1 MTNQTI
7 DIFNVRQ
14 HNLKGFDLS
23 IPLGKI
29 TVLTGPSGSGKS
41 TLALDVLFA
50 EGQYRYLE
58 SLGLAVK
65 RIVDLWDRPLVDAIK
80 GLPPPIALEQKPFVR
95 NPRSSVGTLTGI
107 ADFMRL
113 FFATCGRP
121 YCPKCGTEI
130 RALSVDQMADRIL
143 DLPEGTKLILM
154 APLTRRMDL
163 IPIDEIL
170 NHLKKDGFLRVR
182 IDKKP
187 FILDAPVTLEKKPR
201 SLELVVDRLIVKPGI
216 LSRLADSLTL
226 ALSQGEGSVT
236 IEILAPKEGERP
248 ETLAFSEKMTCP
260 ECQESFPALSPQVF
274 SCSHPD
280 GMCLSCAGKGK
291 NRSDQ
296 TCRKCGGTGLNPF
309 ARSVRIE
316 DRTFPD
322 LMTWSVHKTCLWLL
336 SFLTEF
342 SEKFRGIRNIQAGI
356 RIIEAILSRL
366 KPLEEMG
373 LGYLGL
379 DRPAKT
385 LSGGEIQRLRL
396 GAQLGRDLTGIL
408 YILDEPTTGLHPCE
422 QKALWQNLIH
432 LKDQGNTIIVV
443 EHDLDIIRKADHV
456 IELGPGAADEGG
468 RLVFSGTAGEMAK
481 DQDSVTGPYLKG
493 TRYLKRHAHKRKI
506 HGQVILCNTQKNN
519 LRDITVAFPLG
530 CLVCVTGVS
539 GSGKSTLVTDEL
551 YHAILSDRRGG
562 LSKKT
567 RLILKGKL
575 STMPAVILV
584 DQAPLANA
592 RFSMPVTYMG
602 IFTHIRGLFSRIPE
616 ARSRGYKASH
626 FSLTR
631 RGGRCERCRGQG
643 FIDLDLQYLPSIRTI
658 CDLCGGMR
666 YNREALG
673 IRYKG
678 LNMAEVLDMT
688 VKDAADFFARILR
701 IRRPLEVIE
710 RIGLG
715 YLKLGQPACTLS
727 GGEAQRLKLAGELAK
742 QTHESTIYI
751 MDEPSRGLH
760 PRDLERFIPVLD
772 ELLEQGHSV
781 ILIENHLDIMDLADW
796 IIEMGPGGGPDG
808 GKITAEGPP
817 AEANRLHLCRTE
829 LF

>member
-7 DIFNVRQ
+7 DIVNVRQ

-58 SLGLAVK
+58 SLGMAVK

-95 NPRSSVGTLTGI
+95 SPRSSVATLTGI

-113 FFATCGRP
+113 FFATCGQP
-121 YCPKCGTEI
+121 YCPKCLIEI

-143 DLPEGTKLILM
+143 DLPEDTKLILM
-154 APLTRRMDL
+154 APLTQRMDL
-163 IPIDEIL
+163 IPLDEIL

-182 IDKKP
+182 MDKKP
-187 FILDAPVTLEKKPR
+187 FTLDAPITLKKKPK

-226 ALSQGEGSVT
+226 ALSKGDGSVV
-236 IEILAPKEGERP
+236 IEIFAVKKGKMPG
-248 ETLAFSEKMTCP
+248 TLTFSEKMTCP
-260 ECQESFPALSPQVF
+260 ECRESFPALSPKIF

-280 GMCLSCAGKGK
+280 GMCLSCGGKGK
-291 NRSDQ
+291 NKSAQ
-296 TCRKCGGTGLNPF
+296 PCRKCGGTGLNPF

-316 DRTFPD
+316 DRAFPD
-322 LMTWSVHKTCLWLL
+322 LMTWSVHKTYLWLL
-336 SFLTEF
+336 SFSMRF
-342 SEKFRGIRNIQAGI
+342 SEKFHGIKNIQAGI
-356 RIIEAILSRL
+356 RIIEAISSRL

-373 LGYLGL
+373 LGYLEL
-379 DRPAKT
+379 DRPTTT

-408 YILDEPTTGLHPCE
+408 YILDEPTTGLHPRE
-422 QKALWQNLIH
+422 QQALWQNLIH

-443 EHDLDIIRKADHV
+443 EHDLDIIRKADHI

-468 RLVFSGTAGEMAK
+468 RLVFSGTAGDMAK
-481 DQDSVTGPYLKG
+481 DQDSVTGPYLQG
-493 TRYLKRHAHKRKI
+493 NRRLKRHGHKRKN
-506 HGQVILCNTQKNN
+506 HGQVILCNAQKNN
-519 LRDITVAFPLG
+519 LKDITVAFPLG

-551 YHAILSDRRGG
+551 YHAIRNDHREGS
-562 LSKKT
+562 SEKT
-567 RLILKGKL
+567 KLILKGGL
-575 STMPAVILV
+575 STPETILV
-584 DQAPLANA
+584 NQAPLAKA
-592 RFSMPVTYMG
+592 RFSMPATYMG
-602 IFTHIRGLFSRIPE
+602 IFTRIRAVFCRTPE
-616 ARSRGYKASH
+616 ARSRGYKAGY

-631 RGGRCERCRGQG
+631 KGGRCERCKGQG
-643 FIDLDLQYLPSIRTI
+643 FIDLDLQYLPSIKTT

-688 VKDAADFFARILR
+688 VKDAADFFARIPR

-715 YLKLGQPACTLS
+715 YLKLGQPACILS

-742 QTHESTIYI
+742 QAHDSTIYI

-760 PRDLERFIPVLD
+760 PRDLERFISVLD

-781 ILIENHLDIMDLADW
+781 ILIENQPEILNLADW
-796 IIEMGPGGGPDG
+796 IVELGPGGGPDG
-808 GKITAEGPP
+808 GNIVAEGPP
-817 AEANRLHLCRTE
+817 AVKKG
-829 LF
+829 

>member
-7 DIFNVRQ
+7 DIVNVRQ

-58 SLGLAVK
+58 SLGMAVK
-65 RIVDLWDRPLVDAIK
+65 RIIDLWDRPLVDAIK

-95 NPRSSVGTLTGI
+95 SPRSSVATLTGI

-121 YCPKCGTEI
+121 YCPKCQIEI
-130 RALSVDQMADRIL
+130 RVLSVDQMVDKIL
-143 DLPEGTKLILM
+143 DLPKGTKLILM
-154 APLTRRMDL
+154 APITRRMDL
-163 IPIDEIL
+163 IPLDEIL
-170 NHLKKDGFLRVR
+170 NHLKRDGFLRVR
-182 IDKKP
+182 VDGKP
-187 FILDAPVTLEKKPR
+187 FTLDAPVTLEKQPK

-226 ALSQGEGSVT
+226 ALSQGDGSVS
-236 IEILAPKEGERP
+236 IEILPVKKGKRP
-248 ETLAFSEKMTCP
+248 EILTFSEKMTCS
-260 ECQESFPALSPQVF
+260 ECQESFPALSPRIF
-274 SCSHPD
+274 SSSHPD
-280 GMCLSCAGKGK
+280 GMCLSCKGKGK
-291 NRSDQ
+291 NKSAQ
-296 TCRKCGGTGLNPF
+296 PCRKCGGTGLNPF
-309 ARSVRIE
+309 ARSVRMG
-316 DRTFPD
+316 DKAFPD
-322 LMTWSVHKTCLWLL
+322 LMTWSVHKTYLWLL
-336 SFLTEF
+336 SFSIEF
-342 SEKFRGIRNIQAGI
+342 PEKFHSIKNIRAGI
-356 RIIEAILSRL
+356 RIVEAISSRL

-373 LGYLGL
+373 LGYLEL
-379 DRPAKT
+379 DRPATT

-408 YILDEPTTGLHPCE
+408 YILDEPTIGLHPRE
-422 QKALWQNLIH
+422 QQALWQNLIH
-432 LKDQGNTIIVV
+432 LKDQGNTIMVV
-443 EHDLDIIRKADHV
+443 EHDLDIIRRADHV

-468 RLVFSGTAGEMAK
+468 RLVFSGTAEDMAK
-481 DQDSVTGPYLKG
+481 DQNSVTGPYLQG
-493 TRYLKRHAHKRKI
+493 NRRLKRHGHKRKI
-506 HGQVILCNTQKNN
+506 HGQVILCNAQKNN
-519 LRDITVAFPLG
+519 LKDITVAFPLG

-551 YHAILSDRRGG
+551 YHALQGEPGDGS
-562 LSKKT
+562 SEKT
-567 RLILKGKL
+567 KLVLKGEL
-575 STMPAVILV
+575 STIPDAILV
-584 DQAPLANA
+584 DQAPLVKA
-592 RFSMPVTYMG
+592 RFSMPATYMG
-602 IFTHIRGLFSRIPE
+602 IFTRIRAVFSRTPE
-616 ARSRGYKASH
+616 ARSRGYKAGY
-626 FSLTR
+626 FSLTSK
-631 RGGRCERCRGQG
+631 GGRCERCKGQG
-643 FIDLDLQYLPSIRTI
+643 FIDLDLQYLPSIKTT

-688 VKDAADFFARILR
+688 VKDAADFFARIPR

-727 GGEAQRLKLAGELAK
+727 GGEAQRLKLARELAK
-742 QTHESTIYI
+742 QVHDSTIYI

-760 PRDLERFIPVLD
+760 PRDLERFISVLD

-781 ILIENHLDIMDLADW
+781 MLIENQPEILNLADW
-796 IIEMGPGGGPDG
+796 IIELGPGGGPDG
-808 GKITAEGPP
+808 GNIVAEGPP
-817 AEANRLHLCRTE
+817 AVKKM
-829 LF
+829 

>member
-7 DIFNVRQ
+7 DIINVRQ

-58 SLGLAVK
+58 SLGMAVK
-65 RIVDLWDRPLVDAIK
+65 RIVELWDRPLVDAIK

-95 NPRSSVGTLTGI
+95 SPRSSVATLTGI
-107 ADFMRL
+107 ADLMRL

-121 YCPKCGTEI
+121 YCPKCKIEI
-130 RALSVDQMADRIL
+130 RTLSVDQMADRIL
-143 DLPEGTKLILM
+143 DFPKGTKLILM
-154 APLTRRMDL
+154 APLTRKMDM
-163 IPIDEIL
+163 IPLDDIL

-187 FILDAPVTLEKKPR
+187 FTLDAPVTLDKKPR

-216 LSRLADSLTL
+216 LSRLADSLSL
-226 ALSQGEGSVT
+226 ALSQGNGSVV
-236 IEILAPKEGERP
+236 IEILPVKKEERP
-248 ETLAFSEKMTCP
+248 ETLTFSEKMTCP
-260 ECQESFPALSPQVF
+260 ECQESFPALSPRIF
-274 SCSHPD
+274 SSSHPD
-280 GMCLSCAGKGK
+280 GMCISCNGKGK
-291 NRSDQ
+291 NKSARP
-296 TCRKCGGTGLNPF
+296 CRKCGGTGLNPF
-309 ARSVRIE
+309 ARSVRIG
-316 DRTFPD
+316 DKAFSD
-322 LMTWSVHKTCLWLL
+322 LMTWSVYKTCLWLL
-336 SFLTEF
+336 SVSMEF
-342 SEKFRGIRNIQAGI
+342 SEKFHGIKNIQAGA
-356 RIIEAILSRL
+356 RIIEAISSRL

-373 LGYLGL
+373 LGYLEL
-379 DRPAKT
+379 NRPTTT

-408 YILDEPTTGLHPCE
+408 YILDEPTIGLHPCE
-422 QKALWQNLIH
+422 QQALWQNLIH
-432 LKDQGNTIIVV
+432 LKNQGNTIIVV
-443 EHDLDIIRKADHV
+443 EHDLDIIRKADHL

-468 RLVFSGTAGEMAK
+468 RLVFAGTAGDMAK
-481 DQDSVTGPYLKG
+481 DQDSVTGPYLQG
-493 TRYLKRHAHKRKI
+493 NRRLKRHGHKRKNF
-506 HGQVILCNTQKNN
+506 GQVILCNAQKNN

-551 YHAILSDRRGG
+551 YHAIRSYHRDGP
-562 LSKKT
+562 SEKT
-567 RLILKGKL
+567 KLILDGGL
-575 STMPAVILV
+575 STMPATILV
-584 DQAPLANA
+584 DQSPLAKA
-592 RFSMPVTYMG
+592 RFSMPATYMG
-602 IFTHIRGLFSRIPE
+602 IFTHIRGLFCRTQE
-616 ARSRGYKASH
+616 ARSRGYKAGY

-631 RGGRCERCRGQG
+631 KGGRCERCKGQG
-643 FIDLDLQYLPSIRTI
+643 FIDLDLQYLPSIKTT

-678 LNMAEVLDMT
+678 LTMAEILDMT
-688 VKDAADFFARILR
+688 VKDVADFFARIPR

-727 GGEAQRLKLAGELAK
+727 GGEAQRLKLARELAK
-742 QTHESTIYI
+742 QAHDPTIYI
-751 MDEPSRGLH
+751 MDEPSCGLH
-760 PRDLERFIPVLD
+760 QRDLERFIPVLD

-781 ILIENHLDIMDLADW
+781 ILIENQPEILNLADW
-796 IIEMGPGGGPDG
+796 IIEVGPGGGPDG
-808 GKITAEGPP
+808 GNIVAEGPP
-817 AEANRLHLCRTE
+817 AITKK
-829 LF
+829 

>member
-7 DIFNVRQ
+7 DIINVRQ

-58 SLGLAVK
+58 SLGMAVK

-95 NPRSSVGTLTGI
+95 SPRSSVATLTGI

-121 YCPKCGTEI
+121 YCPKCQIEI
-130 RALSVDQMADRIL
+130 SALSVDQMADKIL
-143 DLPEGTKLILM
+143 DFPEGTKLILM
-154 APLTRRMDL
+154 APLTQRMDL
-163 IPIDEIL
+163 IPQDEIL
-170 NHLKKDGFLRVR
+170 NYLKKDGFLRVR

-187 FILDAPVTLEKKPR
+187 FTLDAPVTLEKKPK

-226 ALSQGEGSVT
+226 ALSQGDGSVV
-236 IEILAPKEGERP
+236 IEILPVKKRERP
-248 ETLAFSEKMTCP
+248 EILTFSEKMTCP
-260 ECQESFPALSPQVF
+260 ECQESFPALSPRIF
-274 SCSHPD
+274 SSSHPD
-280 GMCLSCAGKGK
+280 GMCISCNGKGK
-291 NRSDQ
+291 NKSAQ
-296 TCRKCGGTGLNPF
+296 PCRKCRGTGLNPF
-309 ARSVRIE
+309 ARNVRIE
-316 DRTFPD
+316 DRAFPD
-322 LMTWSVHKTCLWLL
+322 LMTWSVHKTYLWLL
-336 SFLTEF
+336 SLSMEF
-342 SEKFRGIRNIQAGI
+342 SKKFHGIKNIQAGI
-356 RIIEAILSRL
+356 RIIEAISSRL

-373 LGYLGL
+373 LGYLEL
-379 DRPAKT
+379 DRPTTT

-408 YILDEPTTGLHPCE
+408 YILDEPTIGLHPCE
-422 QKALWQNLIH
+422 QQALWQNLIH

-468 RLVFSGTAGEMAK
+468 RLVFSGTAEDMAK
-481 DQDSVTGPYLKG
+481 DQDSVTGPYLQG
-493 TRYLKRHAHKRKI
+493 NRRLKRHAHRRKN
-506 HGQVILCNTQKNN
+506 HGQVILCNAQKNN
-519 LRDITVAFPLG
+519 LKDITVAFPLG
-530 CLVCVTGVS
+530 CLICVTGVS

-551 YHAILSDRRGG
+551 YHAIRSNPRDG
-562 LSKKT
+562 SSEKT
-567 RLILKGKL
+567 KLILKGGL
-575 STMPAVILV
+575 STIPETILV
-584 DQAPLANA
+584 DQAPLVKA
-592 RFSMPVTYMG
+592 RFSMPATYMG
-602 IFTHIRGLFSRIPE
+602 IFTHMRGLFSRIPE
-616 ARSRGYKASH
+616 ARSRGYKAGY

-631 RGGRCERCRGQG
+631 KGGRCERCKGQG
-643 FIDLDLQYLPSIRTI
+643 FIDLDLQYLPSIKIT
-658 CDLCGGMR
+658 CDLCRGIR

-688 VKDAADFFARILR
+688 VKDAADFFARIPR

-715 YLKLGQPACTLS
+715 YLRLGQPACTLS
-727 GGEAQRLKLAGELAK
+727 GGEAQRLKLAKELAK
-742 QTHESTIYI
+742 QAHDPTIYI

-760 PRDLERFIPVLD
+760 QRDLERFIPVLE

-781 ILIENHLDIMDLADW
+781 ILIENQPEILNLADW
-796 IIEMGPGGGPDG
+796 IIELGPGGGPDG
-808 GKITAEGPP
+808 GNIVAEGPP
-817 AEANRLHLCRTE
+817 VTAKK
-829 LF
+829 

>member
-7 DIFNVRQ
+7 DIVNVRQ
-14 HNLKGFDLS
+14 HNLKGLDLS

-58 SLGLAVK
+58 SLGMAVK

-95 NPRSSVGTLTGI
+95 SPRSSVATLTGI

-121 YCPKCGTEI
+121 HCPRCQIEI
-130 RALSVDQMADRIL
+130 RALSVDQIADWIL

-154 APLTRRMDL
+154 APMTRKMDL
-163 IPIDEIL
+163 IPLDEIL
-170 NHLKKDGFLRVR
+170 NHLKKDGFLRIR
-182 IDKKP
+182 IDGKQ
-187 FILDAPVTLEKKPR
+187 FTLDTPVTLKKQPK
-201 SLELVVDRLIVKPGI
+201 SLELVVDRLILKPGI

-226 ALSQGEGSVT
+226 ALSQGDGSVA
-236 IEILAPKEGERP
+236 IEILPGKKGKRP
-248 ETLAFSEKMTCP
+248 EILTFSERMTCP
-260 ECQESFPALSPQVF
+260 ECQESFPALSPRLF

-280 GMCLSCAGKGK
+280 GMCLSCGGKGK
-291 NRSDQ
+291 NKSGQ
-296 TCRKCGGTGLNPF
+296 TCPECAGTGLNPF
-309 ARSVRIE
+309 ARSIRIGHQA
-316 DRTFPD
+316 FPD
-322 LMTWSVHKTCLWLL
+322 LMTWSVYKAYIWLL
-336 SFLTEF
+336 SFSGEF
-342 SEKFRGIRNIQAGI
+342 SEKFQNLKNIRAGA
-356 RIIEAILSRL
+356 RIIEAISSRL

-373 LGYLGL
+373 LGYLRL
-379 DRPAKT
+379 DRPTTT

-396 GAQLGRDLTGIL
+396 GAQLGRNLTGIL
-408 YILDEPTTGLHPCE
+408 YILDEPTIGLHPRE
-422 QKALWQNLIH
+422 QQALWQNLIH
-432 LKDQGNTIIVV
+432 LRNQGNTIIVV
-443 EHDLDIIRKADHV
+443 EHDLDIIRRADHV

-468 RLVFSGTAGEMAK
+468 CLVFSGTPEDMAK
-481 DQDSVTGPYLKG
+481 DRDSVTGPYLQG
-493 TRYLKRHAHKRKI
+493 NRRLKRYGHKRKI
-506 HGQVILCNTQKNN
+506 HGQVIICNAQKNN

-539 GSGKSTLVTDEL
+539 GSGKSTLVTDEF
-551 YHAILSDRRGG
+551 YHAIRCGPGDGS
-562 LSKKT
+562 SEKKKT
-567 RLILKGKL
+567 KLVLKGEL
-575 STMPAVILV
+575 STIPDAILV
-584 DQAPLANA
+584 DQAPLAKA
-592 RFSMPVTYMG
+592 RSSMPATYTG
-602 IFTHIRGLFSRIPE
+602 IFTRMRGLFSRTPE
-616 ARSRGYKASH
+616 ARSRGYKAGY

-631 RGGRCERCRGQG
+631 KGGRCERCKGQG
-643 FIDLDLQYLPSIRTI
+643 FIDLDLQYLPSIKIT

-688 VKDAADFFARILR
+688 IKDAADFFARMPR

-727 GGEAQRLKLAGELAK
+727 GGEAERLKLARELAK
-742 QTHESTIYI
+742 QAHDSTIYI

-760 PRDLERFIPVLD
+760 PRDLERFISVLD

-781 ILIENHLDIMDLADW
+781 ILIENQPEILDLADW
-796 IIEMGPGGGPDG
+796 IIELGPGGGPDG
-808 GKITAEGPP
+808 GNIVTEGPSAVKKVKKRKQP
-817 AEANRLHLCRTE
+817 
-829 LF
+829 

>member
-7 DIFNVRQ
+7 DIVNVRQ

-58 SLGLAVK
+58 SLGMAVK

-95 NPRSSVGTLTGI
+95 SPRSSVATLTGI

-121 YCPKCGTEI
+121 YCPKCQIEI

-163 IPIDEIL
+163 IPPDEIL
-170 NHLKKDGFLRVR
+170 NHLKRDGFLRVR

-187 FILDAPVTLEKKPR
+187 FSLDAPVTLEKKPK

-226 ALSQGEGSVT
+226 ALSQGDGSVA
-236 IEILAPKEGERP
+236 IEILPKKKGKRP
-248 ETLAFSEKMTCP
+248 EILTFSEKMTCP
-260 ECQESFPALSPQVF
+260 ECQESFPALSPQIF
-274 SCSHPD
+274 SCNHPD
-280 GMCLSCAGKGK
+280 GMCLSCGGKGK
-291 NRSDQ
+291 NKSAQ
-296 TCRKCGGTGLNPF
+296 PCRKCGGTGLNPF

-316 DRTFPD
+316 DRAFPD
-322 LMTWSVHKTCLWLL
+322 LITWSVHKTYLWLL
-336 SFLTEF
+336 SFSTGF
-342 SEKFRGIRNIQAGI
+342 TEKFHGIRNIQAGI
-356 RIIEAILSRL
+356 RIIEAISSRL

-373 LGYLGL
+373 LGYLEL
-379 DRPAKT
+379 DRPTTT

-408 YILDEPTTGLHPCE
+408 YILDEPTTGLHPRE
-422 QKALWQNLIH
+422 QQALWQNLIH
-432 LKDQGNTIIVV
+432 LKNQGNTIIVV
-443 EHDLDIIRKADHV
+443 EHDLGIIRRADHV

-468 RLVFSGTAGEMAK
+468 RLVFSGTAGDMAK
-481 DQDSVTGPYLKG
+481 DQDSVTGPYLQG
-493 TRYLKRHAHKRKI
+493 NRRLKRHGHKRKN
-506 HGQVILCNTQKNN
+506 HGQVILCNAQKNN
-519 LRDITVAFPLG
+519 LSDITVAFPLG

-551 YHAILSDRRGG
+551 YHAIRGYHRDG
-562 LSKKT
+562 PSEKT
-567 RLILKGKL
+567 KLIMKGGL
-575 STMPAVILV
+575 STMPEIILV
-584 DQAPLANA
+584 DQAPLVKA
-592 RFSMPVTYMG
+592 RFSMPATYMG
-602 IFTHIRGLFSRIPE
+602 IFTHIRGLFCRTPE
-616 ARSRGYKASH
+616 ARSRGYRAGY

-631 RGGRCERCRGQG
+631 KGGRCERCKGQG
-643 FIDLDLQYLPSIRTI
+643 FIDLDLQYLPSIKTT

-688 VKDAADFFARILR
+688 VKNAADFFARIPR
-701 IRRPLEVIE
+701 TRRPLEVIE

-727 GGEAQRLKLAGELAK
+727 GGEAQRLKLARELAK
-742 QTHESTIYI
+742 QAHDSTIYI

-760 PRDLERFIPVLD
+760 QRDLERFIPVLD
-772 ELLEQGHSV
+772 ELLEQGHSL
-781 ILIENHLDIMDLADW
+781 ILIENQPEILNLADW
-796 IIEMGPGGGPDG
+796 IIELGPGGGPDG
-808 GKITAEGPP
+808 GNIVAEGPP
-817 AEANRLHLCRTE
+817 AAAKM
-829 LF
+829 

>member
-7 DIFNVRQ
+7 DIINVRQ

-58 SLGLAVK
+58 SLGMAVK

-80 GLPPPIALEQKPFVR
+80 GIPPPIALEQKPFVR
-95 NPRSSVGTLTGI
+95 SPRSSVATLTGI
-107 ADFMRL
+107 ADFVRL
-113 FFATCGRP
+113 FFATCGQP
-121 YCPKCGTEI
+121 HCPKCQIEI
-130 RALSVDQMADRIL
+130 GALSVDQMADRIL

-154 APLTRRMDL
+154 APLTRKMDL
-163 IPIDEIL
+163 IPPDDIL
-170 NHLKKDGFLRVR
+170 KHLKKDGFLRVK

-187 FILDAPVTLEKKPR
+187 FTLDAPITLGEKPK

-226 ALSQGEGSVT
+226 ALSQGDGSVV
-236 IEILAPKEGERP
+236 IEIKGERP
-248 ETLAFSEKMTCP
+248 EILTFSEKMTCP
-260 ECQESFPALSPQVF
+260 KCQESFPALSPRTF
-274 SCSHPD
+274 SSSHPD
-280 GMCLSCAGKGK
+280 GMCLSCKGKGK
-291 NRSDQ
+291 NKSAQ
-296 TCRKCGGTGLNPF
+296 PCRKCSGTGLNPF

-322 LMTWSVHKTCLWLL
+322 LMTWSVHKTYLWLL
-336 SFLTEF
+336 SFFTGF
-342 SEKFRGIRNIQAGI
+342 SEKSREIRNIQAGI
-356 RIIEAILSRL
+356 RIIEAISSRL

-373 LGYLGL
+373 LGYLEL
-379 DRPAKT
+379 DRPTAT

-408 YILDEPTTGLHPCE
+408 YILDEPTIGLHPRE
-422 QKALWQNLIH
+422 QQALWQNLIH

-456 IELGPGAADEGG
+456 IELGPGAADKGG
-468 RLVFSGTAGEMAK
+468 CLVFSGTAEDMAK
-481 DQDSVTGPYLKG
+481 DQDSVTGPYLQG
-493 TRYLKRHAHKRKI
+493 NRRLKRHGHKKKI
-506 HGQVILCNTQKNN
+506 HGQVILCNAQKNN
-519 LRDITVAFPLG
+519 LRDITVTFPLG

-551 YHAILSDRRGG
+551 YHAIRSDPRDGSSKKTKIILKGG
-562 LSKKT
+562 LSTIPKT
-567 RLILKGKL
+567 
-575 STMPAVILV
+575 ILV
-584 DQAPLANA
+584 NQTPLTKA
-592 RFSMPVTYMG
+592 RFSMPATYMG
-602 IFTHIRGLFSRIPE
+602 IFTHIRNLFCRTPE
-616 ARSRGYKASH
+616 ARSRGYKAGY

-631 RGGRCERCRGQG
+631 KGGRCERCKGQG
-643 FIDLDLQYLPSIRTI
+643 FIDLDLQYLPSIKTT

-688 VKDAADFFARILR
+688 VKDAADFFARIPR

-715 YLKLGQPACTLS
+715 YLKLGQPTCTLS
-727 GGEAQRLKLAGELAK
+727 GGEAQRLKLARELTK
-742 QTHESTIYI
+742 QANDPTIYI

-781 ILIENHLDIMDLADW
+781 ILIENQPEILNLADW
-796 IIEMGPGGGPDG
+796 IIELGPGGGPDG
-808 GKITAEGPP
+808 GNIIAEGPP
-817 AEANRLHLCRTE
+817 L
-829 LF
+829 

>member
-1 MTNQTI
+1 MTDQTI
-7 DIFNVRQ
+7 DIVNVRQ

-58 SLGLAVK
+58 SLGMAVK

-80 GLPPPIALEQKPFVR
+80 GLPPPIAFEQKPFVR
-95 NPRSSVGTLTGI
+95 SPRSSVATLTSI

-121 YCPKCGTEI
+121 YCPKCQIEI
-130 RALSVDQMADRIL
+130 RALSIDQMADRIL

-154 APLTRRMDL
+154 APITRRMDL
-163 IPIDEIL
+163 ISLDEIL
-170 NHLKKDGFLRVR
+170 NHLKRDGFLRIR
-182 IDKKP
+182 IDGKQ
-187 FILDAPVTLEKKPR
+187 FTLDAPVTLEKQPN
-201 SLELVVDRLIVKPGI
+201 SLELVVDRLILKPGI
-216 LSRLADSLTL
+216 LSRLVDSLTL

-236 IEILAPKEGERP
+236 IEILPAKKGKRP
-248 ETLAFSEKMTCP
+248 EIHTFSEKMTCP
-260 ECQESFPALSPQVF
+260 KCQESFPALSPQIF

-280 GMCLSCAGKGK
+280 GMCFSCKGKGK
-291 NRSDQ
+291 NKSGQ
-296 TCRKCGGTGLNPF
+296 PCPECGGTGLNPF
-309 ARSVRIE
+309 ARSVRIG
-316 DRTFPD
+316 DRAFPD
-322 LMTWSVHKTCLWLL
+322 LMTWSVHKAYIWLL
-336 SFLTEF
+336 SFSMGF
-342 SEKFRGIRNIQAGI
+342 SEKFHNIKNIQAGI
-356 RIIEAILSRL
+356 RIVEAILSRL

-373 LGYLGL
+373 LGYIELN
-379 DRPAKT
+379 RPATT

-396 GAQLGRDLTGIL
+396 GAQLGRELTGIL
-408 YILDEPTTGLHPCE
+408 YILDEPTIGLHPRE
-422 QKALWQNLIH
+422 QQALWQNLIH
-432 LKDQGNTIIVV
+432 LRDQGNTIIVV
-443 EHDLDIIRKADHV
+443 EHDLDIIRKADNV

-468 RLVFSGTAGEMAK
+468 YLVFSGTAENMAK
-481 DQDSVTGPYLKG
+481 DQNSITGPYLQGK
-493 TRYLKRHAHKRKI
+493 RRLKRHGHKRKI
-506 HGQVILCNTQKNN
+506 HGQVIICNAQKNN

-551 YHAILSDRRGG
+551 YHALRCEPGEGS
-562 LSKKT
+562 SKKT
-567 RLILKGKL
+567 KLILKGGL
-575 STMPAVILV
+575 SNIPETILV
-584 DQAPLANA
+584 DQTPLTKA
-592 RFSMPVTYMG
+592 RFSMPATYMG
-602 IFTHIRGLFSRIPE
+602 IFTHIRAVFSRVPE
-616 ARSRGYKASH
+616 ARGRGYKAGY

-631 RGGRCERCRGQG
+631 KGGRCERCKGQG
-643 FIDLDLQYLPSIRTI
+643 SIDLDLQYLPSIKI
-658 CDLCGGMR
+658 NCDLCRGMR

-688 VKDAADFFARILR
+688 IKDAADFFARIPR

-727 GGEAQRLKLAGELAK
+727 GGEAQRLKLTRELAK
-742 QTHESTIYI
+742 QAHDSTIYI

-760 PRDLERFIPVLD
+760 PRDLERFISVLD

-781 ILIENHLDIMDLADW
+781 ILIENQPEILDLADW
-796 IIEMGPGGGPDG
+796 IIELGPGGGPDG
-808 GKITAEGPP
+808 GNIVAKGPP
-817 AEANRLHLCRTE
+817 AAANRLHLCRTE

>member
-7 DIFNVRQ
+7 DIINVHQ

-58 SLGLAVK
+58 SLGMAVK

-80 GLPPPIALEQKPFVR
+80 GLPPPVALEQKPFVR
-95 NPRSSVGTLTGI
+95 SPRSSVATLTGI
-107 ADFMRL
+107 ADFIRL
-113 FFATCGRP
+113 FFVTCGRP
-121 YCPKCGTEI
+121 YCPKCQIEI
-130 RALSVDQMADRIL
+130 SALSVDQMADRIL
-143 DLPEGTKLILM
+143 DLPEGTKLTLM

-163 IPIDEIL
+163 IPLGEIL

-182 IDKKP
+182 MDKKP
-187 FILDAPVTLEKKPR
+187 FTLDAPVTFEKRPE

-226 ALSQGEGSVT
+226 ALSQGDGSVA
-236 IEILAPKEGERP
+236 IEILPEKKGERP
-248 ETLAFSEKMTCP
+248 EILTFSEKMTCP
-260 ECQESFPALSPQVF
+260 ECQKSFPALSPQVF

-280 GMCLSCAGKGK
+280 GMCLSCKGKGINK
-291 NRSDQ
+291 SAQ
-296 TCRKCGGTGLNPF
+296 PCPKCNGTGLNPF

-316 DRTFPD
+316 DQAFPD
-322 LMTWSVHKTCLWLL
+322 LMTWSVHRTYLWLL
-336 SFLTEF
+336 SFSMEL
-342 SEKFRGIRNIQAGI
+342 SEKFHGIKNIQAGI
-356 RIIEAILSRL
+356 RIIEAISSRL

-373 LGYLGL
+373 LGYLEL
-379 DRPAKT
+379 DRPTTT

-408 YILDEPTTGLHPCE
+408 YILDEPTIGLHPCE
-422 QKALWQNLIH
+422 QQALWQNLIH

-443 EHDLDIIRKADHV
+443 EHDLDIIRKADHL

-468 RLVFSGTAGEMAK
+468 RLVFSGTAEDMAK
-481 DQDSVTGPYLKG
+481 DQNSVTGPYLQG
-493 TRYLKRHAHKRKI
+493 NRRFERHGHRRKN
-506 HGQVILCNTQKNN
+506 HGQVILCNAQKNN

-551 YHAILSDRRGG
+551 YHAIRSDPRDGS
-562 LSKKT
+562 SKKT
-567 RLILKGKL
+567 KLILKGGL
-575 STMPAVILV
+575 SNIPETILV
-584 DQAPLANA
+584 DQAPLVKA
-592 RFSMPVTYMG
+592 RFSMPATYMG
-602 IFTHIRGLFSRIPE
+602 IFTHMRGLFSRIPE
-616 ARSRGYKASH
+616 ARSRGYKAGY

-631 RGGRCERCRGQG
+631 KGGRCERCKGQG
-643 FIDLDLQYLPSIRTI
+643 FIDLDLQYLPSIKTT
-658 CDLCGGMR
+658 CDLCGKMR

-688 VKDAADFFARILR
+688 VKDAADFFARIPR

-715 YLKLGQPACTLS
+715 YLKLGQPASTLS
-727 GGEAQRLKLAGELAK
+727 GGEAQRLKLARELAK
-742 QTHESTIYI
+742 QTHNPTIYI

-772 ELLEQGHSV
+772 ELLEQGHSI
-781 ILIENHLDIMDLADW
+781 ILIENQPEILDLADW
-796 IIEMGPGGGPDG
+796 IIELGPGGGPDG
-808 GKITAEGPP
+808 GKIIAEGQSV
-817 AEANRLHLCRTE
+817 AANRLDLSRTE
-829 LF
+829 WF

>member
-7 DIFNVRQ
+7 DIINVRQ

-58 SLGLAVK
+58 SLGMAVK

-95 NPRSSVGTLTGI
+95 SPRSSVATLTGI
-107 ADFMRL
+107 ADLMRL
-113 FFATCGRP
+113 FFATCSRP
-121 YCPKCGTEI
+121 YCPKCQIEI
-130 RALSVDQMADRIL
+130 RTLSVDQMADRIL
-143 DLPEGTKLILM
+143 DFPKGTKLILM
-154 APLTRRMDL
+154 APLTKRMDL
-163 IPIDEIL
+163 IPPDEIL
-170 NHLKKDGFLRVR
+170 NYLKRDGFLRVR

-187 FILDAPVTLEKKPR
+187 FTLDAPVTLDKKPR

-226 ALSQGEGSVT
+226 ALSQGDGSVV
-236 IEILAPKEGERP
+236 IEILPVKKEKRP
-248 ETLAFSEKMTCP
+248 EILTFSEKMKCP
-260 ECQESFPALSPQVF
+260 ECLESFPALSPRIF
-274 SCSHPD
+274 SSSHPD
-280 GMCLSCAGKGK
+280 GMCISCNGKGK
-291 NRSDQ
+291 NKSDQ
-296 TCRKCGGTGLNPF
+296 PCRKCSGTGLNPF
-309 ARSVRIE
+309 ARSVRIK
-316 DRTFPD
+316 DRGFPD
-322 LMTWSVHKTCLWLL
+322 LMTWSVHKTYLWLL
-336 SFLTEF
+336 SFSADF
-342 SEKFRGIRNIQAGI
+342 SEKSHVIKNIQAGA
-356 RIIEAILSRL
+356 RIIEAISSRL

-373 LGYLGL
+373 LGYLEL
-379 DRPAKT
+379 DRPTTT

-408 YILDEPTTGLHPCE
+408 YILDEPTIGLHPRE
-422 QKALWQNLIH
+422 QQALWQNLIH
-432 LKDQGNTIIVV
+432 LKNQGNTIIIV
-443 EHDLDIIRKADHV
+443 EHDLDIIRKADHL

-468 RLVFSGTAGEMAK
+468 RLVFAGTAEDMAK
-481 DQDSVTGPYLKG
+481 DQDSVTGPYLQG
-493 TRYLKRHAHKRKI
+493 NRRLKRHGRKRKNF
-506 HGQVILCNTQKNN
+506 GQVILCNAQKNN
-519 LRDITVAFPLG
+519 LKDITVAFPLG

-551 YHAILSDRRGG
+551 FHAIRGYHRDG
-562 LSKKT
+562 PSEKT
-567 RLILKGKL
+567 KLILDGGL
-575 STMPAVILV
+575 STMPATILV
-584 DQAPLANA
+584 DQAPLAKA
-592 RFSMPVTYMG
+592 RFSMPATYMG
-602 IFTHIRGLFSRIPE
+602 IFTHIRGLFCRTPE
-616 ARSRGYKASH
+616 ARSRGYKAGY

-631 RGGRCERCRGQG
+631 KGGRCERCKGQG
-643 FIDLDLQYLPSIRTI
+643 FIDLDLQYLPSIKTT

-678 LNMAEVLDMT
+678 LTMAEVLDMT
-688 VKDAADFFARILR
+688 VKDAADFFARIPR

-727 GGEAQRLKLAGELAK
+727 GGEAQRLKLAKELAK
-742 QTHESTIYI
+742 QAHDPTIYI

-760 PRDLERFIPVLD
+760 QKDLEKFIPVLE

-781 ILIENHLDIMDLADW
+781 ILIENQPEILNLADW
-796 IIEMGPGGGPDG
+796 IIELGPGGGPG
-808 GKITAEGPP
+808 GGNIVAEGPP
-817 AEANRLHLCRTE
+817 AAANLNPEPFHL
-829 LF
+829 

>member
-7 DIFNVRQ
+7 DIVNVRQ

-41 TLALDVLFA
+41 SLALDVLFA

-58 SLGLAVK
+58 SLGMAVK

-95 NPRSSVGTLTGI
+95 SPRSSVATLTGT

-121 YCPKCGTEI
+121 HCPECQTEI
-130 RALSVDQMADRIL
+130 SALSVDQMADRIL
-143 DLPEGTKLILM
+143 DLPEGTRLILM
-154 APLTRRMDL
+154 APITRRMDL
-163 IPIDEIL
+163 MPLDEIL

-182 IDKKP
+182 IDGRT
-187 FILDAPVTLEKKPR
+187 FNLDAPVTLEDKPE
-201 SLELVVDRLIVKPGI
+201 SLELIVDRLIVKPGI
-216 LSRLADSLTL
+216 LSRLADSLAL
-226 ALSQGEGSVT
+226 ALSQGNGSVV
-236 IEILAPKEGERP
+236 IEIFPVKKGKWP
-248 ETLAFSEKMTCP
+248 EMLTFSEKMVCP
-260 ECQESFPALSPQVF
+260 ECRASFPALSPRIF

-280 GMCLSCAGKGK
+280 GMCISCEGKGK
-291 NRSDQ
+291 NKSGQ
-296 TCRKCGGTGLNPF
+296 TCPECAGTGLNPF
-309 ARSVRIE
+309 ARSVRIG
-316 DRTFPD
+316 DQTFPG
-322 LMTWSVHKTCLWLL
+322 LMTWSVHRTCLWLL
-336 SFLTEF
+336 SFPDKF
-342 SEKFRGIRNIQAGI
+342 SEKFHGIRNIQAGI
-356 RIIEAILSRL
+356 RIIEGISSRL

-373 LGYLGL
+373 LGYLRL
-379 DRPAKT
+379 DRAAMT

-408 YILDEPTTGLHPCE
+408 YILDEPTIGLHPRE
-422 QKALWQNLIH
+422 QEALWQNLVH
-432 LKDQGNTIIVV
+432 LRDQGNTIIVV

-468 RLVFSGTAGEMAK
+468 YLVFSGTAEDMAK
-481 DQDSVTGPYLKG
+481 DRDSITGPHLQG
-493 TRYLKRHAHKRKI
+493 SRRLKRHGHKRRS
-506 HGQVILCNTQKNN
+506 HGQIILRHVKKNN
-519 LRDITVAFPLG
+519 LKDITVAFPLG
-530 CLVCVTGVS
+530 CLVCVAGVS

-551 YHAILSDRRGG
+551 YHALRCRPEEGSSKKKKTKLVLKGG
-562 LSKKT
+562 LSA
-567 RLILKGKL
+567 
-575 STMPAVILV
+575 MPEVILV
-584 DQAPLANA
+584 DQAPLVKA
-592 RFSMPVTYMG
+592 RSSMPATYMG
-602 IFTHIRGLFSRIPE
+602 IFTRIRAVFSRTPE
-616 ARSRGYKASH
+616 ARSRGYKAGY

-631 RGGRCERCRGQG
+631 KGGRCERCRGQG
-643 FIDLDLQYLPSIRTI
+643 SIDLDLQYLPPIKIT

-688 VKDAADFFARILR
+688 VKDAAGFFARIPR

-727 GGEAQRLKLAGELAK
+727 GGEAQRLKLARELAK
-742 QTHESTIYI
+742 QTRDSTIYI

-760 PRDLERFIPVLD
+760 PRDMERFILVLD
-772 ELLEQGHSV
+772 ELLEQGHSI
-781 ILIENHLDIMDLADW
+781 ILIENQPEILDLADW
-796 IIEMGPGGGPDG
+796 IIELGPKGGPEG
-808 GKITAEGPP
+808 GAIVAEGPP
-817 AEANRLHLCRTE
+817 DTAKK
-829 LF
+829 

>member
-1 MTNQTI
+1 MTNQII
-7 DIFNVRQ
+7 DIINVRQ

-58 SLGLAVK
+58 SLGMAVK

-95 NPRSSVGTLTGI
+95 SSRSSVATLTSI

-121 YCPKCGTEI
+121 YCPKCQIEI

-163 IPIDEIL
+163 IPLDEIL

-182 IDKKP
+182 MDKKP
-187 FILDAPVTLEKKPR
+187 FTLDAPVTLEKQPK

-226 ALSQGEGSVT
+226 ALSQGDGSVV
-236 IEILAPKEGERP
+236 IEILTVKKGGRP
-248 ETLAFSEKMTCP
+248 ETLTFSEKMTCP
-260 ECQESFPALSPQVF
+260 ECQESFPALSPRIF
-274 SCSHPD
+274 SSSHPD
-280 GMCLSCAGKGK
+280 GMCLSCKGNGK
-291 NRSDQ
+291 NKSAQ
-296 TCRKCGGTGLNPF
+296 PCRKCGGTGLNPF
-309 ARSVRIE
+309 TRSVRIE
-316 DRTFPD
+316 DRAFPE
-322 LMTWSVHKTCLWLL
+322 LITWSVHKTYLWLL
-336 SFLTEF
+336 SFSMGF
-342 SEKFRGIRNIQAGI
+342 SEKFHNIKNIQAGI
-356 RIIEAILSRL
+356 RIVEAISSRL

-373 LGYLGL
+373 LGYLEL
-379 DRPAKT
+379 DRPATT

-408 YILDEPTTGLHPCE
+408 YILDEPTIGLHPRE
-422 QKALWQNLIH
+422 QQALWQNLIH
-432 LKDQGNTIIVV
+432 LKDQGNTIMVV
-443 EHDLDIIRKADHV
+443 EHDLDIIRRTDHV

-468 RLVFSGTAGEMAK
+468 RLVFAGTAEDMAK
-481 DQDSVTGPYLKG
+481 DQGSVTGPYLQGSK
-493 TRYLKRHAHKRKI
+493 YLKRHGYRRKN
-506 HGQVILCNTQKNN
+506 HGQVILCNAQKNN
-519 LRDITVAFPLG
+519 LGDITVAFPLG

-539 GSGKSTLVTDEL
+539 GSGKSTLVTEEL
-551 YHAILSDRRGG
+551 YHAVRSDPGDG
-562 LSKKT
+562 SSEKT
-567 RLILKGKL
+567 KLVLKEEL
-575 STMPAVILV
+575 STIPDAILV
-584 DQAPLANA
+584 DQAPLAKA
-592 RFSMPVTYMG
+592 RFSMPATYMG
-602 IFTHIRGLFSRIPE
+602 IFTRIRAVFSRTPE
-616 ARSRGYKASH
+616 ARSRGYKAGY
-626 FSLTR
+626 FSLTSK
-631 RGGRCERCRGQG
+631 GGRCERCKGQG
-643 FIDLDLQYLPSIRTI
+643 FIDLDLQYLPSIKTT

-688 VKDAADFFARILR
+688 VKDAADFFARIPR

-727 GGEAQRLKLAGELAK
+727 GGEAQRLKLAKELAK
-742 QTHESTIYI
+742 QAHDSTIYI

-760 PRDLERFIPVLD
+760 PRDLERFISVLD

-781 ILIENHLDIMDLADW
+781 MLIENQPEILNLADW
-796 IIEMGPGGGPDG
+796 IIELGPGGGPDG
-808 GKITAEGPP
+808 GSIVAEGPP
-817 AEANRLHLCRTE
+817 AAAKM
-829 LF
+829 

>member
-7 DIFNVRQ
+7 DIINVRQ

-58 SLGLAVK
+58 SLGMAVK

-95 NPRSSVGTLTGI
+95 SPRSSVATLTGI

-121 YCPKCGTEI
+121 YCPKCQIEI

-163 IPIDEIL
+163 IPPDEIL
-170 NHLKKDGFLRVR
+170 NYLKKDGFLRVR

-187 FILDAPVTLEKKPR
+187 FTLDAPVTLEKKPK

-226 ALSQGEGSVT
+226 ALSQGDGSVV
-236 IEILAPKEGERP
+236 IEILPEKKGERP
-248 ETLAFSEKMTCP
+248 EILTFSEKMTCP
-260 ECQESFPALSPQVF
+260 ECQESFPALSPRIF
-274 SCSHPD
+274 SSSHPD
-280 GMCLSCAGKGK
+280 GMCLSCKGKGK
-291 NRSDQ
+291 NKSAQ
-296 TCRKCGGTGLNPF
+296 PCRKCGGTGLNPF

-322 LMTWSVHKTCLWLL
+322 LMTWSVHKTYLWLL
-336 SFLTEF
+336 SFSMGF
-342 SEKFRGIRNIQAGI
+342 SEKFHGIKNIQAGI
-356 RIIEAILSRL
+356 RIIEAISSRL

-373 LGYLGL
+373 LGYLEL
-379 DRPAKT
+379 DRPTTT

-408 YILDEPTTGLHPCE
+408 YILDEPTIGLHPRE
-422 QKALWQNLIH
+422 QQALWQNLIH

-443 EHDLDIIRKADHV
+443 EHDLDIIRKADHI

-468 RLVFSGTAGEMAK
+468 HLVFSGTAEDMAK
-481 DQDSVTGPYLKG
+481 DQDSVTGPYLQG
-493 TRYLKRHAHKRKI
+493 NRRLKRHGQKRKI
-506 HGQVILCNTQKNN
+506 HGQVILCNAQKNN

-551 YHAILSDRRGG
+551 YHAIRSDPRGG
-562 LSKKT
+562 PSEKT
-567 RLILKGKL
+567 KLILKGGL
-575 STMPAVILV
+575 STMPETILV
-584 DQAPLANA
+584 DQAPLVKA
-592 RFSMPVTYMG
+592 RFSMPATYMG
-602 IFTHIRGLFSRIPE
+602 IFTHIRAVFSRIPE
-616 ARSRGYKASH
+616 ARSRGYKAGY

-631 RGGRCERCRGQG
+631 KGGRCERCKGQG
-643 FIDLDLQYLPSIRTI
+643 FIDLDLQYLPSIKTT

-688 VKDAADFFARILR
+688 VKDAADFFARIPR

-727 GGEAQRLKLAGELAK
+727 GGEAQRLKLARELAK
-742 QTHESTIYI
+742 QAHDPTIYI

-760 PRDLERFIPVLD
+760 QRDLERFIPVLD

-781 ILIENHLDIMDLADW
+781 ILIENQPEILNLADW
-796 IIEMGPGGGPDG
+796 IIELGPGGGPDG
-808 GKITAEGPP
+808 GNIVAEGPP
-817 AEANRLHLCRTE
+817 AAAKK
-829 LF
+829 

>member
-1 MTNQTI
+1 MTYQTI
-7 DIFNVRQ
+7 DIVNVRQ
-14 HNLKGFDLS
+14 HNLKGLDFS

-95 NPRSSVGTLTGI
+95 SPRSSVATLTGI

-121 YCPKCGTEI
+121 YCPKCQIEI

-163 IPIDEIL
+163 IPLNEIL
-170 NHLKKDGFLRVR
+170 SHLKKDGFLRVR
-182 IDKKP
+182 INGRQ
-187 FILDAPVTLEKKPR
+187 FTLDAPVTFEKQPK
-201 SLELVVDRLIVKPGI
+201 SLELIVDRLILKPGI
-216 LSRLADSLTL
+216 LSRLVDSLTL
-226 ALSQGEGSVT
+226 ALSQADGSVA
-236 IEILAPKEGERP
+236 IEILPGKKGEMP
-248 ETLAFSEKMTCP
+248 EILTFSEKMTCP
-260 ECQESFPALSPQVF
+260 KCQESFPALSPRLF

-280 GMCLSCAGKGK
+280 GMCLFCKGKGK
-291 NRSDQ
+291 NKSGQ
-296 TCRKCGGTGLNPF
+296 TCPECAGTGLNPF
-309 ARSVRIE
+309 ARSIRIR
-316 DRTFPD
+316 DQAFPD
-322 LMTWSVHKTCLWLL
+322 LMTWSIHKTYLWLL
-336 SFLTEF
+336 SFSMGF
-342 SEKFRGIRNIQAGI
+342 SEKFHNIKNIQAGV
-356 RIIEAILSRL
+356 RIVEAISSRL

-373 LGYLGL
+373 LGYLRL
-379 DRPAKT
+379 DRAATT
-385 LSGGEIQRLRL
+385 LSGGEIQKLYL
-396 GAQLGRDLTGIL
+396 GAQLGLELTGIL
-408 YILDEPTTGLHPCE
+408 YILDEPTIGLHPRE
-422 QKALWQNLIH
+422 QQALWQNLIH
-432 LKDQGNTIIVV
+432 LRDQGNTIIVV
-443 EHDLDIIRKADHV
+443 EHDLDIIRRADHV

-468 RLVFSGTAGEMAK
+468 CLVFSGTAEDMAK
-481 DQDSVTGPYLKG
+481 NQGSLTGQYLQGK
-493 TRYLKRHAHKRKI
+493 RRLKRHGHKKKI
-506 HGQVILCNTQKNN
+506 HGQVILRNAQKNN

-539 GSGKSTLVTDEL
+539 GSGKSTLATDEF
-551 YHAILSDRRGG
+551 YHAIRCELGDES
-562 LSKKT
+562 SKKT
-567 RLILKGKL
+567 KLVLKGEL
-575 STMPAVILV
+575 STVPDAILV
-584 DQAPLANA
+584 DQTPLVKA
-592 RFSMPVTYMG
+592 RFSMPATYMR
-602 IFTHIRGLFSRIPE
+602 IFTYIRAVFSRTPE
-616 ARSRGYKASH
+616 ARSRGYKAGY

-631 RGGRCERCRGQG
+631 KGGRCERCKGQG
-643 FIDLDLQYLPSIRTI
+643 SIDLDLQYLPSIKIT
-658 CDLCGGMR
+658 CDLCRGMR

-688 VKDAADFFARILR
+688 VKDAADFFARIPR
-701 IRRPLEVIE
+701 IRCPLEVIE

-727 GGEAQRLKLAGELAK
+727 GGEAQRLKLAREFAK
-742 QTHESTIYI
+742 KARDPTIYI

-760 PRDLERFIPVLD
+760 LRDLERFISVLD

-781 ILIENHLDIMDLADW
+781 IIIENQPEILDLADW
-796 IIEMGPGGGPDG
+796 IIELGPGGGPDG
-808 GKITAEGPP
+808 GNVVAEGPP
-817 AEANRLHLCRTE
+817 AVTKK
-829 LF
+829 